1 MSWVALAVGV
11 GTAAYGAYNQ
21 YSQKKDAEENAAEI
35 FGSRP
40 TVAPYIP
47 TDLSVEQGKAAASNL
62 ANADQIEAFLN
73 RITPG
78 WSEMMKQGSAN
89 TLDLLRG
96 NIPQDVQDQIYRSGA
111 FKGLGQGDAWTR
123 SIVARDLGNTS
134 LGLQQLGEN
143 SAQKW
148 ASMAQGAF
156 KPYAITTEDQV
167 GAAFANSAG
176 QQATAQYAANV
187 AAAPNP
193 AAAGLFNVTAAGNA
207 STNQTLALLN
217 SAAQTYSD
225 YQGGGGYDQGYIAG
239 AYGGSDASSGGSWQ
253 VNPYTG
259 RYEKLKWGSA

>member
-21 YSQKKDAEENAAEI
+21 YSQKKDAEENAEEI
-35 FGSRP
+35 FGRRP

-78 WSEMMKQGSAN
+78 WSEMLKAGSAN
-89 TLDLLRG
+89 TLDLLHG
-96 NIPQDVQDQIYRSGA
+96 NIPQDVQDQIYRSSA
-111 FKGLGQGDAWTR
+111 FKSLSGGFQGSPMSRALT
-123 SIVARDLGNTS
+123 ARDFGKTS
-134 LGLQQLGEN
+134 LDLQQQGAN
-143 SAQKW
+143 AAQQW
-148 ASMAQGAF
+148 SSIAQGAF

-167 GAAFANSAG
+167 GAAFANAAG
-176 QQATAQYAANV
+176 QQATAQHAANV

-193 AAAGLFNVTAAGNA
+193 AAAGLFNVNTAGNA

-217 SAAQTYSD
+217 SAAQTYS
-225 YQGGGGYDQGYIAG
+225 QSQSSGGYDQGYIAG
-239 AYGGSDASSGGSWQ
+239 AYGTGGSWQ
-253 VNPYTG
+253 YDPYTG
-259 RYEKLKWGSA
+259 EYKQLKSGSA